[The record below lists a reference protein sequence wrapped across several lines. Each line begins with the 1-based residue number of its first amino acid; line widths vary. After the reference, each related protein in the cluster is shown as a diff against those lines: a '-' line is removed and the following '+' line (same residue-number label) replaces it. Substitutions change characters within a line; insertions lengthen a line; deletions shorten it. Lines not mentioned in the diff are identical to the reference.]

1 MSTVLVMTKD
11 ESGQL
16 TMWRVGRQR
25 LAWRPRSVGRWI
37 EGLDGPLFVL
47 AVIPMTWYLLNWLA
61 ALLATTIAWSWRA
74 MTGRWPVVAY
84 TLDAV
89 GEDKFHRI
97 VVEGCADADALARR
111 WALDVKEHGQPRAPV
126 DAA

>member
-1 MSTVLVMTKD
+1 VRITTF
-11 ESGQL
+11 
-16 TMWRVGRQR
+16 
-25 LAWRPRSVGRWI
+25 PRNCETQG
-37 EGLDGPLFVL
+37 
-47 AVIPMTWYLLNWLA
+47 YLLNWLA